1 MHDKIDQKYNEL
13 RMTIEQFHTLIELK
27 KDHWK
32 IELANRMEV
41 NIGYVLMEQLQKDE
55 VDGVE
60 VNKARDEF
68 FRITHLYNLLNNHSL
83 IDVINE
89 EDNPVDLKAP
99 RLIFPN
105 VDIDGF
111 TWFGEISTKNN
122 VQKMECSDQEQIHL
136 EENTTY
142 QETDCEYYLY

>member
-60 VNKARDEF
+60 VNKALDEF

-111 TWFGEISTKNN
+111 T
-122 VQKMECSDQEQIHL
+122 
-136 EENTTY
+136 
-142 QETDCEYYLY
+142 